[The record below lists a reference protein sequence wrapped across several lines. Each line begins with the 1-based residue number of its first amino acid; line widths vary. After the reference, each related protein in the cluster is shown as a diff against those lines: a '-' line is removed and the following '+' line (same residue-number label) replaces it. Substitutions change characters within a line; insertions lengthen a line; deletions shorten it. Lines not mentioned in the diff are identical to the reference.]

1 MEGELCNVYLRV
13 ARVADVLYVDLADDA
28 GHVVEIRPGAWSI
41 ATGSP
46 VLFRRPKNMGA
57 LPLPASPGQGDLSV
71 LMNERRDGGVL
82 NIQTREERI
91 LVVGWL
97 LGTLMP
103 DKPYPALTL
112 TGEQASGKSTAES
125 TLRYQIDPFGPDGRG
140 LVRPPRDPN
149 DLGAL
154 AFSSHVLALEN
165 ISYLSQDYSD
175 ALAAIATGTNFAARE
190 LYTNFEQASVHVRRP
205 IIMNGIADFVTK
217 GDLMSRAIV
226 VTLDPIPDDERAFEG
241 DLWERI
247 DEARP
252 HVMAGLFDAAAC
264 ALAELPN
271 TTLPNKPRM
280 ADFARWVKAAEPALP
295 WEPGA
300 FEAAYDANRQEAR
313 SILLDGDPLCDAII
327 RLVAKDLKWTGIPS
341 DLYDVL
347 ASRTELTDDSGNR
360 YLPKWFPKDP
370 KTLGRQLRRI
380 ADALRTEIDVQ
391 FLRTNGRRVV
401 SLKAR
406 GAGS

>member
-13 ARVADVLYVDLADDA
+13 ARVADVLYVDLADGA

-57 LPLPASPGQGDLSV
+57 LPLPASPRQGDLSV
-71 LMNERRDGGVL
+71 LLNERSEGGVL
-82 NIQTREERI
+82 NIRTREERI
-91 LVVGWL
+91 LIVGWL
-97 LGTLMP
+97 LGTLIH

-149 DLGAL
+149 DLGAI
-154 AFSSHVLALEN
+154 AFNSHILALEN
-165 ISYLSQDYSD
+165 VSYLSQDYSD

-190 LYTNFEQASVHVRRP
+190 LYTNFEQASIYVRRP

-217 GDLMSRAIV
+217 GDLMSRAIA
-226 VTLDPIPDDERAFEG
+226 VTLEPIPDDERAFEG
-241 DLWERI
+241 DLWSRI

-252 HVMAGLFDAAAC
+252 YVMAGLFDAAAC

-271 TTLPNKPRM
+271 TTLESKPRM

-313 SILLDGDPLCDAII
+313 SIILDGDPLCDAVISF
-327 RLVAKDLKWTGIPS
+327 VAQQISWTGAPS
-341 DLYDVL
+341 VL
-347 ASRTELTDDSGNR
+347 HGLMKSRIEEFDDNGKR
-360 YLPKWFPKDP
+360 LLPKWFPKTP
-370 KTLGRQLRRI
+370 NSLGIQLRRV
-380 ADALRTEIDVQ
+380 ADALRTEINIEFPRSD
-391 FLRTNGRRVV
+391 GRR
-401 SLKAR
+401 LITLEAR
-406 GAGS
+406 KQ